1 MEARRMGFA
10 VLDSWIKYAS
20 LPIGVVHSYY
30 DPGQVRYLEAC
41 NLGTAGVEFF
51 DAYDLS
57 VKLKEERKSYLDA
70 AFAICD
76 FAVRVQKESGAFAKC
91 WHEDGSVA
99 IEEGSVG
106 AFLALPLVEGYRR
119 SKS

>member
-1 MEARRMGFA
+1 MTKTDREKKIDELTDL
-10 VLDSWIKYAS
+10 LDKR
-20 LPIGVVHSYY
+20 G
-30 DPGQVRYLEAC
+30 YL
-41 NLGTAGVEFF
+41 T
-51 DAYDLS
+51 
-57 VKLKEERKSYLDA
+57 KEERKLYLDA

-106 AFLALPLVEGYRR
+106 AFLALPLVEGYR
-119 SKS
+119 